1 MARVGGSYESVVRG
15 VSEQAP
21 QDRRSGQMWEQV
33 NMISDPVRG
42 LTRRHG
48 SEFLN
53 NIHIGPKA
61 DNSQL
66 VTAATQFSNH
76 PYYCNGR
83 ELEIIYSKYPIK
95 NNVGTLNN
103 IHCYDKTGNK
113 FLHIN
118 GRGPVWDTIQ
128 ANGVSSL
135 VNIGKF
141 MFIAAKGYTGDWTTV
156 DKATPAAQ
164 AKDGCVWIRNGDFSR
179 TYTFRFTRIDGTEG
193 VATYTTLAS
202 SYPGKLDTSQ
212 IAVPTIDVNEND
224 NGDVV
229 SRKLAKFNADMAEYN
244 KQVADVTNA
253 YNSEVTKW
261 VGESTASIQPENIA
275 QKLYEQLGAA
285 TGQHVHIARQGTYV
299 YFSSGAGIRSGSVE
313 DGGDDTYMRSVI
325 ESVDTPEKL
334 TPSHYVGKIVRISA
348 KKQTNK
354 DAYYVMA
361 HAKSGTGGGFQEV
374 TWKETAGQEAQPKM
388 FFCIAIAVGD
398 TLHVGSNPGELN
410 QMAPVNCPPFK
421 FSTVGDSISVP
432 LPAFFG
438 KQIDYLGV
446 FQDRLL
452 VGTGATIFAS
462 RPGDYF
468 NWFRTSVL
476 TVEDNDPVEMFA
488 LGSEDDT
495 IHWDTSFDRNHV
507 LFGRKFQYIIP
518 GRTLMSPKNPSIQ
531 VMSANEDAVEARPE
545 NSGNFVFYAKDT
557 AKKGS
562 LHQIQMGATS
572 DSSES
577 YECSQQ
583 LDKYMRGK
591 PCQILCNTAPF
602 VVMVR
607 SRNYHNGLYI
617 YSYLDSMTGSERLF
631 DSWSR
636 WEWNEKL
643 GPSCGMAKWRGD
655 IIVFTMRN
663 SDQGLW
669 LVADRF
675 TFDTEIADVP
685 YTDSWRP
692 YNVAAAYPNW
702 WSSALDPYLS
712 MAYRNTHE
720 YFLLGSKWQMADV
733 NMPWWRND
741 TVHLTLGVDFDAY
754 FVPTSPYLRDQN
766 EKAII
771 NGRLTLSNLA
781 IAVDET
787 GGMNADVE
795 TEDRVTNMQKFDG
808 RLLTRTQNMVGR
820 APIVTSVIKVP
831 VYKEI
836 REFKLILSANTWLP
850 LTVTGM
856 EWMGQW
862 FSNVRRV

>member
-21 QDRRSGQMWEQV
+21 QDRRSGQVWEQV

-53 NIHIGPKA
+53 NI
-61 DNSQL
+61 QL
-66 VTAATQFSNH
+66 GGKVDQAKLTDAATQFSNV
-76 PYYCNGR
+76 PYYCDGR
-83 ELEIIYSKYPIK
+83 ELELIYSKYPVK
-95 NNVGTLNN
+95 GLVGGLSN

-113 FLHIN
+113 FLKVT
-118 GRGPVWDTIQ
+118 GKGDVWNALQ
-128 ANGVSSL
+128 ANGVSGI
-135 VNIGKF
+135 VNIGRF
-141 MFIAAKGYTGDWTTV
+141 MFIAAKGYKGNWTTV
-156 DKATPAAQ
+156 AKAELPDAAKSG
-164 AKDGCVWIRNGDFSR
+164 AVWIRNGDFSR
-179 TYTFRFTRIDGTEG
+179 TYTLNIVRVDGTNQS
-193 VATYTTLAS
+193 VSYTTQSS

-212 IAVPTIDVNEND
+212 VPVPTVDIKDND
-224 NGDVV
+224 NADVV
-229 SRKLAKFNADMAEYN
+229 SRKLAKFNADMADYN
-244 KQVADVTNA
+244 KKVADITNA

-261 VGESTASIQPENIA
+261 VGTSTASIQPENIA
-275 QKLYEQLGAA
+275 SQLQAKLAALVGAS
-285 TGQHVHIARQGTYV
+285 HVGRQGTYI
-299 YFSSGAGIRSGSVE
+299 YFSAGANIKSGSVV
-313 DGGDDTYMRSVI
+313 DGGDDTYMRAVI

-334 TPSHYVGKIVRISA
+334 TPSHYVGKIVRIAA

-361 HAKSGTGGGFQEV
+361 HAKSGTGTGFQEV
-374 TWKETAGQEAQPKM
+374 TWKETAGQEARPLM
-388 FFCIAIAVGD
+388 FFCIAVANGD
-398 TLHVGSNPGELN
+398 NLFVGSSPTELN
-410 QMAPVNCPPFK
+410 SMVKADCPPFK
-421 FSTVGDSISVP
+421 FSTVGDSVSVP

-452 VGTGATIFAS
+452 VGNGATIFAS

-468 NWFRTSVL
+468 NWFRSSVL
-476 TVEDNDPVEMFA
+476 TIEDNDPVEMFA

-495 IHWDTSFDRNHV
+495 IYWDTSFDRNHV

-602 VVMVR
+602 VVLTR
-607 SRNYHNGLYI
+607 SRKYPNGLYI

-636 WEWNEKL
+636 WEWDEML
-643 GPSCGMAKWRGD
+643 GPSCGMAKWKGD

-663 SDQGLW
+663 TNNGLW

-685 YTDSWRP
+685 YLDSWRP
-692 YNVAAAYPNW
+692 YNVAQQFPTW
-702 WSSALDPYLS
+702 WHSSDNDKFS
-712 MAYRNTHE
+712 MAYRNSHD
-720 YFLLGSKWQMADV
+720 YFLLGSKWNTASE
-733 NMPWWRND
+733 NMPWWKND
-741 TVHLTLGVDFDAY
+741 VFHLTVGVNFDAY
-754 FVPTSPYLRDQN
+754 FVPTSPYLRDN
-766 EKAII
+766 NDKAII
-771 NGRLTLSNLA
+771 NGRLTLSNLSIA
-781 IAVDET
+781 IDET
-787 GGMNADVE
+787 GGFEANLVTD
-795 TEDRVTNMQKFDG
+795 DRATNMMTFDG
-808 RLLTRTQNMVGR
+808 RLLTRKQNMVGR

-831 VYKEI
+831 VFKEI
-836 REFKLILSANTWLP
+836 REFKMVLSASSWLP
-850 LTVTGM
+850 FTVTGM

-862 FSNVRRV
+862 FSNIRRV

>member
-53 NIHIGPKA
+53 NI
-61 DNSQL
+61 QL
-66 VTAATQFSNH
+66 GGQVAQDKIVTAATQFANV
-76 PYYCNGR
+76 PYYCDGR
-83 ELEIIYSKYPIK
+83 ELELIYSKYPVK
-95 NNVGTLNN
+95 GTVAGLGN
-103 IHCYDKTGNK
+103 IHCYDKSGNK
-113 FLHIN
+113 FLKVT
-118 GRGPVWDTIQ
+118 GKGAVWDALQ
-128 ANGVSSL
+128 RNGVSGI
-135 VNIGKF
+135 VNIGRF
-141 MFIAAKGYTGDWTTV
+141 MFIAAKGYTGDWVTV
-156 DKATPAAQ
+156 PKMDLPDAAKA
-164 AKDGCVWIRNGDFSR
+164 GCIWIRNGDFSR
-179 TYTFRFTRIDGTEG
+179 TYTFNYVKTDGSTG
-193 VATYTTLAS
+193 TVSYKTLAS
-202 SYPGKLDTSQ
+202 AYPGKLDTSQ
-212 IAVPTIDVNEND
+212 VKVPTIDINEKD
-224 NGDVV
+224 NPDVV

-244 KQVADVTNA
+244 KKVADITNV

-275 QKLYEQLGAA
+275 KKLAEAMNAKGMGVALNGSYIYWAHSA
-285 TGQHVHIARQGTYV
+285 N
-299 YFSSGAGIRSGSVE
+299 IRSGSVE
-313 DGGDDTYMRSVI
+313 DGGDDTYMRAVI

-334 TPSHYVGKIVRISA
+334 TPKHWPGKIVRIAA

-354 DAYYVMA
+354 DAYYVKA
-361 HAKSGTGGGFQEV
+361 HPKSGSGTQFQEV
-374 TWKETAGQEAQPKM
+374 TWKETAGQEAQPKA
-388 FFCIAIAVGD
+388 FFCIAIAAGD
-398 TLHVGSNPGELN
+398 NLFVGSNPTELN
-410 QMAPVNCPPFK
+410 SMVNANCPAFK
-421 FSTVGDSISVP
+421 FSTVGDSVSVP

-452 VGTGATIFAS
+452 VGNGATIFAS

-495 IHWDTSFDRNHV
+495 IYWDTSFDRNHV

-583 LDKYMRGK
+583 LDKYMKGK

-602 VVMVR
+602 VVLTR
-607 SRNYHNGLYI
+607 SRNYPNGLYV

-636 WEWNEKL
+636 WEWDEML
-643 GPSCGMAKWRGD
+643 GPSCGMAKWKGD

-663 SDQGLW
+663 TKNGLW

-685 YTDSWRP
+685 YLDSWRP
-692 YNVAAAYPNW
+692 YNVAQQFPTW
-702 WSSALDPYLS
+702 WHSSDNDKFS
-712 MAYRNTHE
+712 MAYRKSHD
-720 YFLLGSKWQMADV
+720 YFLLGSKWNTASE

-741 TVHLTLGVDFDAY
+741 VSHLTVGVDFDAY
-754 FVPTSPYLRDQN
+754 FVPTSPYLRDN
-766 EKAII
+766 NDKAII

-787 GGMNADVE
+787 GGFEANLV

-808 RLLTRTQNMVGR
+808 RLLTRRQNMVGR

-850 LTVTGM
+850 FTVTGM